1 MRCLPALLLL
11 VTTTLTTAPALSTA
25 PVAQRLPAIA
35 KPEHYRLWFEP
46 DLQTDTFAG
55 RTTIRVQLAAATSEI
70 QLHAVEI
77 TFDKVRITAGE
88 QTQDATVALHS
99 ESETASLTVA
109 QKLPAGRAEIDITY
123 KGILNDKLRGF
134 YLSKANGRK
143 YAVSQMEATDAR
155 RAFPS
160 FDEPALKATFD
171 ISLTIDAG
179 DVAIS
184 NGAQISDTPG
194 PGAGKHTVAFATT
207 KPMST
212 YLVALLVGDFTC
224 REAKAG
230 LTPVRVCSTPDK
242 KALTGFALEAAV
254 QQLAFYNDYF
264 AIPYPF
270 DKLDIVGI
278 PDFAAGAM
286 ENTGAIT
293 FREENLLADPERASL
308 STKKTV
314 AAVLSHEIAHQW
326 FGDLVTMKWW
336 DDIWLN
342 EGFATWMANK
352 PLAAWRPEWN
362 VELDEVLETQGAIS
376 TDALQSTRPIRTTV
390 ETPEEINEVFDAIAY
405 GKSAAVLR
413 MVEAYVGNDDFRRGV
428 ASYLKKFSYANA
440 AAEDFWTEV
449 TRVSG
454 KPVDR
459 IMASYVDQPGVPLL
473 QVASRC
479 VGTAT
484 EVAIQQGRFAGA
496 PKASPPP
503 QTWAIP
509 VCLKTGTTPAAQ
521 CEVISKQAAFKFP
534 GCTTDIFVNRGSA
547 GYFVTE
553 YPAANV
559 RGLSLKAETVLT
571 PTERVG
577 FLGDEW
583 RMVRSARHDIG
594 LFLDLAGE
602 LADDKTPAVVNSVR
616 SRVAFTA
623 EELAA
628 AAARPG
634 IATWIRRKFGPAL
647 EQSGVP
653 TRDDDE
659 QKQSRWAAL
668 AELVGIPGEDRQ
680 FQVKSRELA
689 SRLMREPASL
699 PSTIAPAVLHV
710 AAYGGDGVLY
720 DQYLNRLK
728 ALGSQPE
735 DYYVYFNALPYFRDP
750 ALVNRTLAFAISPEV
765 RTQDTDILIAGVL
778 SHPWGRDAAWSF
790 VTREW
795 STLTERLGV
804 FMGLP
809 SIVGATGNFCS
820 AAAATKVKQF
830 FAAHPVPSA
839 ERTVRQAI
847 ERIENCAAMK
857 ARQSP
862 ALTAWLRTQ
871 SGSR

>member
-1 MRCLPALLLL
+1 MRYLPALLLF
-11 VTTTLTTAPALSTA
+11 VAATLTTAPALSTA
-25 PVAQRLPAIA
+25 PAAQRLPAIA

-70 QLHAVEI
+70 QLHAAEI

-88 QTQDATVALHS
+88 QTQDATVALHP
-99 ESETASLTVA
+99 ESETAALTVA

-224 REAKAG
+224 RETKAG
-230 LTPVRVCSTPDK
+230 LTPLRVCSTPDK

-293 FREENLLADPERASL
+293 FRERASPGRSRAGFAQHARRRWQQSL
-308 STKKTV
+308 
-314 AAVLSHEIAHQW
+314 AHEIAHQW

-362 VELDEVLETQGAIS
+362 VELDEVLETQAAIAI
-376 TDALQSTRPIRTTV
+376 DALSARGRSARKSKRLKRSTKCSTRSHTENRPPCCGWSRPMSAKRLQARRRLV
-390 ETPEEINEVFDAIAY
+390 SEEVLVLERVRRRLLDRDDARHRQA
-405 GKSAAVLR
+405 GGSHP
-413 MVEAYVGNDDFRRGV
+413 GSF
-428 ASYLKKFSYANA
+428 
-440 AAEDFWTEV
+440 
-449 TRVSG
+449 
-454 KPVDR
+454 
-459 IMASYVDQPGVPLL
+459 VDQPGVPLL

-479 VGTAT
+479 AGTAT

-496 PKASPPP
+496 PNASPPP
-503 QTWAIP
+503 QTWTIP
-509 VCLKTGTTPAAQ
+509 ICLKTGTTPAAQ
-521 CEVISKQAAFKFP
+521 CEVISKQAALKVP
-534 GCTTDIFVNRGSA
+534 GCSTDIFVNRGSA

-553 YPAANV
+553 YPAATCQGC
-559 RGLSLKAETVLT
+559 RPGLR
-571 PTERVG
+571 PTHARLNG
-577 FLGDEW
+577 SGWLGDEW

-602 LADDKTPAVVNSVR
+602 LAGDMTPAVVDSITP
-616 SRVAFTA
+616 RVAF
-623 EELAA
+623 AA
-628 AAARPG
+628 V
-634 IATWIRRKFGPAL
+634 ATRGAP
-647 EQSGVP
+647 P
-653 TRDDDE
+653 TGR
-659 QKQSRWAAL
+659 
-668 AELVGIPGEDRQ
+668 
-680 FQVKSRELA
+680 
-689 SRLMREPASL
+689 ASL
-699 PSTIAPAVLHV
+699 
-710 AAYGGDGVLY
+710 
-720 DQYLNRLK
+720 
-728 ALGSQPE
+728 
-735 DYYVYFNALPYFRDP
+735 
-750 ALVNRTLAFAISPEV
+750 
-765 RTQDTDILIAGVL
+765 
-778 SHPWGRDAAWSF
+778 
-790 VTREW
+790 
-795 STLTERLGV
+795 
-804 FMGLP
+804 
-809 SIVGATGNFCS
+809 
-820 AAAATKVKQF
+820 
-830 FAAHPVPSA
+830 
-839 ERTVRQAI
+839 
-847 ERIENCAAMK
+847 
-857 ARQSP
+857 
-862 ALTAWLRTQ
+862 
-871 SGSR
+871 SGSGGSLDLRSSSRACRRVTTTSRNRAGGRRSRNW